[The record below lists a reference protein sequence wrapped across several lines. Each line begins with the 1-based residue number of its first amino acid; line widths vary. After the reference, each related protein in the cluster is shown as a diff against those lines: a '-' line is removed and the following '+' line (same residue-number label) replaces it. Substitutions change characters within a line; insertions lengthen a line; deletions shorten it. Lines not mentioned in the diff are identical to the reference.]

1 MTETDLM
8 NAVMLAASAKD
19 CVIFRTNVGKVR
31 MTDGRWFDTGLPKG
45 HADLYGVKR
54 DGRAFYIETKLKPR
68 KPTKEQCY
76 FLKRMLEQGACA
88 GVAYSVEEA
97 LQIIRWNSED
107 AEFHTARIERN
118 LRKYE
123 L

>member
-8 NAVMLAASAKD
+8 NAVMLAATAHD

-31 MTDGRWFDTGLPKG
+31 LTDGRWFDTGLPKG

-54 DGRAFYIETKLKPR
+54 DGRAFYIETKIKPR
-68 KPTKEQCY
+68 VATKEQCY
-76 FLKRMLEQGACA
+76 FLKRMLAQGACA

-97 LQIIRWNSED
+97 LQIMRWNADDE
-107 AEFHTARIERN
+107 AFHTERIERN

-123 L
+123 V

>member
-8 NAVMLAASAKD
+8 NAVMLAATAKD

-31 MTDGRWFDTGLPKG
+31 MADGRWFDTGLPKG

-54 DGRAFYIETKLKPR
+54 DGKVFYIETKLKPR
-68 KPTKEQCY
+68 KPTLEQCA
-76 FLKRMLEQGACA
+76 FLLRMIDQGACA

-97 LQIIRWNSED
+97 MRIIRWYD
-107 AEFHTARIERN
+107 VDQEFHISRLKKEFAKHG
-118 LRKYE
+118 L
-123 L
+123 

>member
-45 HADLYGVKR
+45 HADLYGVSR
-54 DGRAFYIETKLKPR
+54 IP
-68 KPTKEQCY
+68 PTHVIPKVNRPD
-76 FLKRMLEQGACA
+76 L
-88 GVAYSVEEA
+88 
-97 LQIIRWNSED
+97 
-107 AEFHTARIERN
+107 
-118 LRKYE
+118 
-123 L
+123 

>member
-8 NAVMLAASAKD
+8 NAVMLAATAHD

-31 MTDGRWFDTGLPKG
+31 LPDGRWFDTGLPKG

-54 DGRAFYIETKLKPR
+54 DGRVFYIETKIAPR
-68 KPTKEQCY
+68 KLTKEQCY
-76 FLKRMLEQGACA
+76 FLKRMLAQGAHA

-97 LQIIRWNSED
+97 LQIIRWNADDE
-107 AEFHTARIERN
+107 ALHTTRIERS